1 MTDAMPPPA
10 LNGAARVG
18 RVDPLCPVCSEPI
31 RSGMLRQHDG
41 GAFYHAYCRTRQLQ
55 RAALEQF
62 RHAAPAQADA
72 PPLIETTTQPT
83 GDVRPSDGPAQ
94 RRGCPVCSQ
103 LATVTDWGPTWLVI
117 DGCRCSRFFV
127 ARETLEWR
135 LARLGPAERAELAAT
150 ILGFRAMGREAWV
163 TTSDGT
169 GISGRLV
176 ILTES
181 PEPSS

>member
-1 MTDAMPPPA
+1 
-10 LNGAARVG
+10 
-18 RVDPLCPVCSEPI
+18 
-31 RSGMLRQHDG
+31 MLRQHDG

-55 RAALEQF
+55 FAALEQF
-62 RHAAPAQADA
+62 RYAAPVQADA
-72 PPLIETTTQPT
+72 APRIETTTQPP
-83 GDVRPSDGPAQ
+83 GGGRPSDGLAE

-117 DGCRCSRFFV
+117 DGCRCARFFV

-163 TTSDGT
+163 TTADET
-169 GISGRLV
+169 GIGGRLV
-176 ILTES
+176 ILTDS
-181 PEPSS
+181 PDPSS